1 MSRVVPQPITSV
13 LIFLLWLVLNTDA
26 GSWPGAGTV
35 LLAAGLAAGLP
46 LLTRGFWPEPP
57 RLRRPLVATRLAAR
71 VLLDI
76 LTANL
81 VVARQ
86 VLGPIKVLRPAFFEV
101 PLALDD
107 PFVATLLGGII
118 SLTPGTV
125 TINIELVDG
134 RAKRLFVH
142 GLDVPD
148 EAAEIAMIKARYE
161 APLQDMFG
169 C

>member
-1 MSRVVPQPITSV
+1 MSRVFPQPVTTT
-13 LIFLLWLVLNTDA
+13 LIFVLWLALASSVDA
-26 GSWPGAGTV
+26 GTLV
-35 LLAAGLAAGLP
+35 LAAVLAVVLP
-46 LLTRGFWPEPP
+46 LLTQGFWPSPP
-57 RLRRPLVATRLAAR
+57 RLRRPLVAARLAGR
-71 VLLDI
+71 VLIDI
-76 LTANL
+76 ITANW

-86 VLGPIKVLRPAFFEV
+86 VLGPVRKLRPAFFEV
-101 PLALDD
+101 PVALDD

-134 RAKRLFVH
+134 KPVRLFVH

-148 EAAEIAMIKARYE
+148 EAATVAEIKARYE
-161 APLQDMFG
+161 APLKEMFG